1 MSASDRAVGAVLEG
15 RYRLEARLSNWGAG
29 ECWRAVDTQRPRASV
44 TVKILPPPAGRRTER
59 MASLK
64 LLGDRLTKLQH
75 PSILPIIEV
84 NTAGAQ
90 PLVVYD
96 AWESVGLGEWLAS
109 ARAAGEP
116 TPLRTVFGV
125 ADRLLAAVGAGHRQ
139 RSPGALIHGALHHE
153 AARVRI
159 EMGRDPEV
167 RVIDFG
173 LSAEKDAAALVDSSP
188 SEYGAPE
195 HAREPSLRNAA
206 TDVFAAAVL
215 VLRLLVPEAA
225 RPRGHRSWAHFV
237 SQKESEVHAAITAL
251 RADVDPTIWAAL
263 AQALARRPEAR
274 PADAERLREML
285 RAASWGAS
293 ASVSLAVEEPL
304 EPLVPMALPSLQALA
319 PPVPALS
326 LATPPP
332 VVAAPPPPVVHAPP
346 VAAPA
351 GPPPVPKGMQLG
363 VGSVL
368 GAHRPDAPPRPRR
381 STAGLD
387 DRSFG
392 GAPPASRPPTK
403 VSLDDAAATTLDV
416 GFSPLADVD
425 APTGMVTLPPGPP
438 SAKVSL
444 ADADRTVQS
453 PFESPDATRVGPL
466 PAPAPSQGSTRP
478 THGDWS
484 EPSWG
489 SQPPMVGAPF
499 PAPISLAAATQPIAL
514 EAAPPPVVAALA
526 AYAAPT
532 HASAW
537 DSTSN
542 LQPVGFQ
549 PYPPPAAP
557 PAYAA
562 PPTYAAPRA
571 PTDPFAMVA
580 AAGRVDPRAWDAST
594 TPPVPSPGAPRKT
607 PVALLVGLALFVAV
621 AAFLLGLAAS
631 TRSPEPTPAPVVR

>member
-1 MSASDRAVGAVLEG
+1 MSTADRAVGAVLEG
-15 RYRLEARLSNWGAG
+15 RYRLEARLSHWGVG

-44 TVKILPPPAGRRTER
+44 TVKILPAPSGRRTER
-59 MASLK
+59 MAALK

-75 PSILPIIEV
+75 PNNLPIIEV
-84 NTAGAQ
+84 NTSGAQ

-109 ARAAGEP
+109 VRAAGDA
-116 TPLRTVFGV
+116 TQLRTVFGV

-159 EMGRDPEV
+159 EVGRDPEV
-167 RVIDFG
+167 RVIDVG

-195 HAREPSLRNAA
+195 HVREPSLRNAA

-215 VLRLLVPEAA
+215 VLRLLVPDAA

-237 SQKESEVHAAITAL
+237 AQKESEVHAAITAL
-251 RADVDPTIWAAL
+251 RADVDPSIWAAL

-304 EPLVPMALPSLQALA
+304 APLVPMELPSLQPLA

-326 LATPPP
+326 LATPPL
-332 VVAAPPPPVVHAPP
+332 PVVHAPP
-346 VAAPA
+346 PVVAHAPPPSTPA

-368 GAHRPDAPPRPRR
+368 GAGRPDAPPRPRR

-387 DRSFG
+387 GHSF
-392 GAPPASRPPTK
+392 GAPPSAPTRPAK
-403 VSLDDAAATTLDV
+403 VSLDDAAATTLDP
-416 GFSPLADVD
+416 GFPAAPSALSDLD
-425 APTGMVTLPPGPP
+425 APTALVALPEGPH
-438 SAKVSL
+438 AGKISL
-444 ADADRTVQS
+444 ADAERTELS
-453 PFESPDATRVGPL
+453 PFDAPDPTRVGPL
-466 PAPAPSQGSTRP
+466 PVPAPSSGPSRLP
-478 THGDWS
+478 HGEWS

-489 SQPPMVGAPF
+489 SQPSVVSAPF
-499 PAPISLAAATQPIAL
+499 PAPVSLAAATQPISL

-526 AYAAPT
+526 AYAAPV
-532 HASAW
+532 HPSAW
-537 DSTSN
+537 DSAPH
-542 LQPVGFQ
+542 LQPVAFQ
-549 PYPPPAAP
+549 AP
-557 PAYAA
+557 PAA
-562 PPTYAAPRA
+562 PPTYAAPPRA
-571 PTDPFAMVA
+571 PADPFAMVA
-580 AAGRVDPRAWDAST
+580 AAGRVDARPWDASSA
-594 TPPVPSPGAPRKT
+594 PPALPPNTPRKT
-607 PVALLVGLALFVAV
+607 PVALFVALALFVAV
-621 AAFLLGLAAS
+621 AAFLLGLVAS
-631 TRSPEPTPAPVVR
+631 SRSPDPAPTPTPVVR